1 MSFGKLMI
9 AALVEEGSVDRMLKL
24 GPVDHLFKGA
34 EPPVWEFVKG
44 FVSTHGQLPKSDTV
58 TAHTGEKLPTP
69 KEPVSYYVEQMRI
82 RHKELVLKDA
92 IKNAGASLQPDN
104 LDVDKALGVMAET
117 VMSLVRSEFS
127 NQIADFRDAYDLIV
141 PEYVAKAQ
149 GTISGGLRLGWPT
162 LDDMTNGL
170 GVGDL
175 LSMVGRPGAGKA
187 LRHGT
192 PVIMA
197 DGSAKPIE
205 KIVIGDAVASVDG
218 APSTI
223 FGVYA
228 QGARPVLRVTFGDG
242 RQLDVDEDH
251 LWLVGCKY
259 WDGPRV
265 MSTREI
271 VRWRS
276 KAKRFSSTLWVPLAS
291 GDFGGARTPLLDPY
305 LLGVL
310 IGDGSLTGHSPSFTT
325 MDVEIRDR
333 VEKALPSGVVL
344 RRKASSSSGAAD
356 DWYVVAEDG
365 KTTKVNPVKEA
376 LVAYRLWGKT
386 SSEKTLPEGVFMWSK
401 DHRLALMRGL
411 MDTDGTVDA
420 KSSVTF
426 SSSSLGLVKGVA
438 RLARSLGWKAQE
450 QGPRK
455 TTHQDHWRVT
465 IVAVD
470 RGAAFSI
477 ARKVDRCRKHT
488 THDPEHLKIVSIEPA
503 GVHPCTCIAVT
514 HPARLFLA
522 GDYVVTHNTL
532 QLLFAALH
540 GWSTPAVEGVQDQSR
555 LFVSMEMPILQIEQ
569 RMAAIHTHL
578 PGGKLKQ
585 GKLASKSFTKL
596 KKGLKELKGFP
607 HPFWIVD
614 GNLAAT
620 VEDVT
625 LLARQ
630 LNPAA
635 IFIDGGYL
643 LKHPSERDRYKRV
656 AENADLIKSML
667 CPIAPTVVSW
677 QFSRSGGK
685 KHLKKGEKPTM
696 DDIGYTDA
704 IAQVSSLILGIT
716 QAENVETLKARQ
728 IDVLKGRFGETGS
741 FLTNWNW
748 ETMDFSEI
756 VEKNVEDM
764 HYD

>member
-9 AALVEEGSVDRMLKL
+9 AALLDEGSVDRMLKL

-44 FVSTHGQLPKSDTV
+44 FVSTHGQLPKADTV
-58 TAHTGEKLPTP
+58 TAHTGDKLPVP

-175 LSMVGRPGAGKA
+175 LSMVGRPGAGK
-187 LRHGT
+187 
-192 PVIMA
+192 
-197 DGSAKPIE
+197 
-205 KIVIGDAVASVDG
+205 
-218 APSTI
+218 
-223 FGVYA
+223 
-228 QGARPVLRVTFGDG
+228 
-242 RQLDVDEDH
+242 
-251 LWLVGCKY
+251 
-259 WDGPRV
+259 
-265 MSTREI
+265 
-271 VRWRS
+271 
-276 KAKRFSSTLWVPLAS
+276 
-291 GDFGGARTPLLDPY
+291 
-305 LLGVL
+305 
-310 IGDGSLTGHSPSFTT
+310 
-325 MDVEIRDR
+325 
-333 VEKALPSGVVL
+333 
-344 RRKASSSSGAAD
+344 
-356 DWYVVAEDG
+356 
-365 KTTKVNPVKEA
+365 
-376 LVAYRLWGKT
+376 
-386 SSEKTLPEGVFMWSK
+386 
-401 DHRLALMRGL
+401 
-411 MDTDGTVDA
+411 
-420 KSSVTF
+420 
-426 SSSSLGLVKGVA
+426 
-438 RLARSLGWKAQE
+438 
-450 QGPRK
+450 
-455 TTHQDHWRVT
+455 
-465 IVAVD
+465 
-470 RGAAFSI
+470 
-477 ARKVDRCRKHT
+477 
-488 THDPEHLKIVSIEPA
+488 
-503 GVHPCTCIAVT
+503 
-514 HPARLFLA
+514 
-522 GDYVVTHNTL
+522 TL